1 MPYIWSEK
9 QVAVEK
15 TELIITYF
23 SEEKTASLKDK
34 GVLHLF
40 WNKEDSLIKELSRYK
55 DKNYGIKRLQNGG
68 GKHRTVLIDFDSLNA
83 ELQDILKDPRKVS
96 NPLDLYFKIDGDAYT
111 YYRTFKRLG
120 SALTND
126 EKENY
131 LINASV
137 MKAVIKLEEDRIQ
150 ERIKLKGSLRTT
162 TINGV
167 VIPGVLQSLLQD
179 VINFQTTLTIK
190 HKEKEHTLPIGEKQ
204 FKKVLNACKT
214 DLYYPLIKDPEGG
227 KTNNARKVDD
237 QTEMILNGLFKNQ
250 LHKPTP
256 TEVARN
262 YDAFLNGYAEVYNQ
276 DTGELYDPKNFKSLS
291 TATIIAYLNKWE
303 NKIATHKSRSGDRQ
317 VYMGNFKPH
326 HQMDLPTLAGSII
339 SIDDRQPPFVYNTK
353 NDRVWFYLGVDI
365 ASQCFTTF
373 VYGKTKEGIIVD
385 FYRQMVRNYT
395 EWGFCLPH
403 ELECESSLNS
413 SFKDTLLRPGNMFQ
427 EVKIEANNARGKY
440 IERMNGKLRYEVEK
454 SASGWLARPTA
465 KSEANQLSGAKKRVI
480 PYDILVNERLLE
492 LEQWNNSPHP
502 DHKDMS
508 RWDYFERNQHPDL
521 KSTNWQ
527 GILPTIGYKTPTSC
541 NGGYINLQGKK
552 RAIADDGKILTGESL
567 IQQMRVIEG
576 KEFDVYWLD
585 GNDGE
590 VLKALVYMND
600 KFICEVMEMPRYN
613 RATIERT
620 EADTE
625 ALQLQSAY
633 VASVDAFEKRQRN
646 RIEAIQIIDNTPK
659 TVNSNFKIPNLKR
672 YRPETEPVEVFADD
686 HDDDSV
692 YIPSTTPSQGWRS
705 NFNL

>member
-1 MPYIWSEK
+1 MAFKYSNNI
-9 QVAVEK
+9 VAVEID
-15 TELIITYF
+15 ELVPRFWTY
-23 SEEKTASLKDK
+23 KNLYQ
-34 GVLHLF
+34 
-40 WNKEDSLIKELSRYK
+40 ELWRYK
-55 DKNYGIKRLQNGG
+55 DKPFGIKRIEGAFKE
-68 GKHRTVLIDFDSLNA
+68 GKQLIDFDSLKIQIQEA
-83 ELQDILKDPRKVS
+83 IGDPRRVD
-96 NPLDLYFKIDGDAYT
+96 NPLENYFEFDADAVR
-111 YYRTFKRLG
+111 YYSRFKRAGNSLEG
-120 SALTND
+120 D
-126 EKENY
+126 EQKRY
-131 LINASV
+131 IVNASV
-137 MKAVIKLEEDRIQ
+137 MKAVMKLEQARTQ
-150 ERIKLKGSLRTT
+150 ERINLKGSLRGITAT
-162 TINGV
+162 LVKDVENFNNN
-167 VIPGVLQSLLQD
+167 LL
-179 VINFQTTLTIK
+179 VN
-190 HKEKEHTLPIGEKQ
+190 HKSSHNLPASEKQ
-204 FKKVLNACKT
+204 FKKVLNACKM

-227 KTNNARKVDD
+227 KINNARKVDD
-237 QTEMILNGLFKNQ
+237 QTEMIFNGLFKNQ
-250 LHKPTP
+250 LHKPTS
-256 TEVARN
+256 TEVARS
-262 YDAFLNGYAEVYNQ
+262 YDSFLNGYAEVYNEA
-276 DTGELYDPKNFKSLS
+276 TGELYDPKDFKSLS
-291 TATIIAYLNKWE
+291 NATIISYINKWE
-303 NKIATHKSRSGDRQ
+303 NKIATHKARSGDRQ

-427 EVKIEANNARGKY
+427 EIKIEANNARGKY

-465 KSEANQLSGAKKRVI
+465 KSEANQLSAAKKTII
-480 PYDILVNERLLE
+480 PYEILVNERLLE

-502 DHKDMS
+502 EHKLMS
-508 RWDYFERNQHPDL
+508 RWDYFEKNQNPNL

-541 NGGYINLQGKK
+541 NGGYVKLQGKK
-552 RAIADDGKILTGESL
+552 RAIADDGKILTGEAL

-576 KEFDVYWLD
+576 KEFDVYWID

-620 EADTE
+620 EADSK
-625 ALQLQSAY
+625 ALKLQSAY
-633 VASVDAFEKRQRN
+633 VMSVDAFEKRQRN
-646 RIEAIQIIDNTPK
+646 RIDSIQIIDNTPK

-672 YRPETEPVEVFADD
+672 YTPEAEPVEVFADED
-686 HDDDSV
+686 QDDDLV
-692 YIPSTTPSQGWRS
+692 YIPKPTAATGWRA
-705 NFNL
+705 NF

>member
-1 MPYIWSEK
+1 MPYQYSNNII
-9 QVAVEK
+9 AVESD
-15 TELIITYF
+15 ELIP
-23 SEEKTASLKDK
+23 K
-34 GVLHLF
+34 F
-40 WNKEDSLIKELSRYK
+40 WNALGSLQKEIQRYK
-55 DKNYGIKRLQNGG
+55 DKPFGIKRLQLGGNGR
-68 GKHRTVLIDFDSLNA
+68 KLLIDFDSLKPQI
-83 ELQDILKDPRKVS
+83 QDALGDPRRVD
-96 NPLDLYFKIDGDAYT
+96 NPLETFFEFDADAVR
-111 YYRTFKRLG
+111 YYSRFKRAGNSLEG
-120 SALTND
+120 
-126 EKENY
+126 EEQERY
-131 LINASV
+131 IVNASV
-137 MKAVIKLEEDRIQ
+137 MKAVIKLEQARTQ
-150 ERIKLKGSLRTT
+150 ERIKLKGSLRGITAT
-162 TINGV
+162 LV
-167 VIPGVLQSLLQD
+167 KD
-179 VINFQTTLTIK
+179 VENFNNTLKVK
-190 HKEKEHTLPIGEKQ
+190 HSVSHNLPASEKQ
-204 FKKVLNACKT
+204 FKKVLNECKN

-227 KTNNARKVDD
+227 KINNARKVDD
-237 QTEMILNGLFKNQ
+237 QTEMIFNGLFKNQ

-256 TEVARN
+256 TEVARS
-262 YDAFLNGYAEVYNQ
+262 YDSFLNGYAEVYNE
-276 DTGELYDPKNFKSLS
+276 DTGELYDPKDFKALS
-291 TATIIAYLNKWE
+291 NATIISYINKWE
-303 NKIATHKSRSGDRQ
+303 NKIATHKARSGDRQ

-465 KSEANQLSGAKKRVI
+465 KSEANQLSAAKKTII
-480 PYDILVNERLLE
+480 PYEILVNERLLE

-502 DHKDMS
+502 DHKGMS
-508 RWDYFERNQHPDL
+508 RWDYFEKNQNPNL

-541 NGGYINLQGKK
+541 NGGYVKLQGKK
-552 RAIADDGKILTGESL
+552 RAIADDGKILTGEAL

-576 KEFDVYWLD
+576 KEFDAYWID

-620 EADTE
+620 EADSE
-625 ALQLQSAY
+625 ALKLQSAY
-633 VASVDAFEKRQRN
+633 VMSVDAFEKRQRN
-646 RIEAIQIIDNTPK
+646 RIDCIQIIDNTPK

-672 YRPETEPVEVFADD
+672 YTLEAEPVEVFADD
-686 HDDDSV
+686 DDDDLV
-692 YIPSTTPSQGWRS
+692 YVPSASPSQGWRS